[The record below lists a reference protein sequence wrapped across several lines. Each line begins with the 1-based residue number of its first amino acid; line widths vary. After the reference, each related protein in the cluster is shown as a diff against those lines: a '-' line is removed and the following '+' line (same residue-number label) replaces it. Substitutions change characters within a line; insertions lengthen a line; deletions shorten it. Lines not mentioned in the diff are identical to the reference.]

1 MSTNWELC
9 FICQEKK
16 KDEIRSSNDGWKMLS
31 CILPQFLK
39 YNALCFDFSRLQ
51 CNPNPDDLRNL
62 FISKEAL
69 YHHSCQIKYSNSKLN
84 RVVDKW
90 KKIVDDDGPS
100 SRDALSSPPC
110 KRRASTRSDNIEGNK
125 ILICC
130 FVWKLIKGKIL

>member
-9 FICQEKK
+9 FICQEKE
-16 KDEIRSSNDGWKMLS
+16 DELRVMMLS
-31 CILPQFLK
+31 CMLPQFIK
-39 YNALCFDFSRLQ
+39 YNALGFDFSRLQ

-110 KRRASTRSDNIEGNK
+110 KRRVSTRSDTINIEGNK

-130 FVWKLIKGKIL
+130 F